1 MRRFILAI
9 CLVLGAYSAS
19 AQYRPY
25 AADSTRPDWVDGVSF
40 KDGVNSYVEV
50 IYGTGYDASEA
61 RQDALD
67 MISLRRGFA
76 TGTRV
81 RVGTSGT
88 ISFTGGNELT
98 VKARVLD
105 EYVEHLAPGRWRVT
119 LLVQTAKHPEY
130 PFENVE
136 VTDKYPMSARVFI
149 PGMAQIHKGSTVKGV
164 SFIVGE
170 VALAG
175 GIVLAEAMRSSNVN
189 LMQTTHNAD
198 NLKIYLSRSQTW
210 TTTRNICIAGAAAL
224 YVWNFVDGIAA
235 RGKSRLI
242 IGEYASLDLNPYADT
257 RSAGMSLAF
266 NF

>member
-105 EYVEHLAPGRWRVT
+105 EYVEHLAPGRWKVT

-175 GIVLAEAMRSSNVN
+175 GIVFAEAMRSTNEN
-189 LMQTTHNAD
+189 YMKTTHDAD
-198 NLKIYLSRSQTW
+198 NLKIYYSRTQTW
-210 TTTRNICIAGAAAL
+210 ATTRNICIAGAAAL
-224 YVWNFVDGIAA
+224 YVWNIVDGIAA

>member
-1 MRRFILAI
+1 MKRILIAL
-9 CLVLGAYSAS
+9 CLVLGAVSAS
-19 AQYRPY
+19 AQYRPH
-25 AADSTRPDWVDGVSF
+25 AATPKPDWVDGATF
-40 KDGVNSYVEV
+40 KDGRNSYVEV
-50 IYGTGYDASEA
+50 VTGNGYDESEA

-119 LLVQTAKHPEY
+119 LLVQTAKNPEY

-149 PGMAQIHKGSTVKGV
+149 PGMAQLYKGSTVKGV
-164 SFIVGE
+164 SFMVGE
-170 VALAG
+170 VALVG

-198 NLKIYLSRSQTW
+198 NLKIYYSRSQTW

>member
-105 EYVEHLAPGRWRVT
+105 EYVEHLAPGRWKVT

-189 LMQTTHNAD
+189 LMQTTHNSD

-210 TTTRNICIAGAAAL
+210 ATTRNICIAGAAAL
-224 YVWNFVDGIAA
+224 YVWNLVDGIAA